1 LTAPVPLSGHLW
13 TVLPALRTRLAP
25 PRVPDEEPF
34 AVGLDDPV
42 AGAVLLTGRLH
53 ENPAGRGSGAL
64 LVVVHG
70 LAGSCDSSYVR
81 RFVARAAAAGLS
93 TLRINLR
100 GADGRTPDFY
110 HAGLDA
116 DLAAVLAAPRLAPF
130 GRVFLVGFSLG
141 GHLVLR
147 RLAGGADPRVAAAAA
162 ICAPLDLERGA
173 AALDAPRN
181 ALYRAYL
188 LGGLRRLADGV
199 ERRRPGS
206 LAADRRA
213 RRAVRTIRRWDDL
226 IVAPR
231 WGFDSAADY
240 YARASVAPM
249 LGAVTVPT
257 WLVLAERDPMV
268 PREVL
273 EPVLGGVS
281 PATEV
286 TWTGRGGHV
295 GFPAG
300 LDLGRRGPL
309 GLDGQVLSWLLERA

>member
-1 LTAPVPLSGHLW
+1 M
-13 TVLPALRTRLAP
+13 LPALRTRLAP

-42 AGAVLLTGRLH
+42 AGAVVLTGRLH
-53 ENPAGRGSGAL
+53 ENPAGGGSGAL

-81 RFVARAAAAGLS
+81 RFTARAAAAGLS

-100 GADGRTPDFY
+100 GADGRTADFY

-116 DLAAVLAAPRLAPF
+116 DLAAVLAAPRLARF
-130 GRVFLVGFSLG
+130 DRVLLVGFSLG

-147 RLAGGADPRVAAAAA
+147 RLAGGPDPRVAAAVA
-162 ICAPLDLERGA
+162 ICAPLDLDRGA

-181 ALYRAYL
+181 FLYRGYL
-188 LGGLRRLADGV
+188 LHGLRRLADGV

-206 LAADRRA
+206 LAADRRT

-226 IVAPR
+226 VVAPR
-231 WGFDSAADY
+231 WGFDSAEDY
-240 YARASVAPM
+240 YARASVAPR

-257 WLVLAERDPMV
+257 WILLAERDPMV
-268 PREVL
+268 PKEAL

-281 PATEV
+281 PAIEV
-286 TWTGRGGHV
+286 TWTARGGHV
-295 GFPAG
+295 GFPAD
-300 LDLGRRGPL
+300 LDLGRHGPL
-309 GLDGQVLSWLLERA
+309 GLDGQVLSWLRERT